1 MPRVLIIHAEDGQV
15 LAHRVMNLIRE
26 KVPKDVRIDTTRE
39 LPDRA
44 ESLLVLF
51 VLSPGSIRDQQA
63 LEFAEDAARRE
74 FPMVPIVEDIT
85 TYSFALIPANAQLL
99 GSRNAIGLAPNEE
112 RFLETVRG
120 HLGLESFVRHR
131 QVFISYRR
139 TDAEAVAQ
147 DIEQFLWTRRCVPFL
162 DTIQLEGGVVVQD
175 KVMQALHEKDFVVY
189 MGAIAPVP
197 RISTKSGPFS
207 PGEWLE
213 SLPGSA
219 RGY

>member
-1 MPRVLIIHAEDGQV
+1 MRRILLIASADGRTLADHAS
-15 LAHRVMNLIRE
+15 ALIRE
-26 KVPKDVRIDTTRE
+26 KLPKDMEMDATGNCQIARR
-39 LPDRA
+39 
-44 ESLLVLF
+44 LLVLF

-63 LEFAEDAARRE
+63 LEFAEHAARRE
-74 FPMVPIVEDIT
+74 FPVVPIVEDIT
-85 TYSFALIPANAQLL
+85 TYSFALIPANAKLL
-99 GSRNAIGLAPNEE
+99 GSRNAIGLAPDEE

-175 KVMQALHEKDFVVY
+175 KVIQALHEKDFVVY
-189 MGAIAPVP
+189 ID
-197 RISTKSGPFS
+197 S
-207 PGEWLE
+207 PDA
-213 SLPGSA
+213 SA
-219 RGY
+219 SRRGCSPS